1 MTIRYLEATRELVVH
16 LKFPDSRKDEVKAL
30 GARFNGTDK
39 GWYLRADLDAAR
51 VARLEALGFVM
62 PPEWLAVFGGPPDT
76 GPVSAMLAET
86 IAIER
91 PLRGKTMSELASD
104 LKSAVSR
111 AVPESIWV
119 RGSFRPNNSI
129 ATNAGFFF
137 AIAEVDAAGRD
148 SVTLQACVWASE
160 LERVMRPLRNAGL
173 ELTNGLAICARVK
186 VSLSERRGQVMLS
199 VQEFDP
205 AASLGEIALQRDK
218 VLRAIAAEGL
228 TRMAL
233 DRPLPLLPMRIAL
246 VSSVGTDGYTD
257 FRKQLSESGYG
268 FAVTDFD
275 VRVQGDALE
284 RTVLEAFSAIE
295 SQRDRF
301 DLVVVTRGGG
311 GKGDLGSWDNL
322 AVGRAVARCSVK
334 VLVAIGHVNDATSLD
349 SIALS
354 LPTPTAAGKFVA
366 ERVTQADERA
376 ADAFSAITAAVFDS
390 LAQADSAIDGHSD
403 SVVRSAEELLLDAEE
418 RLTTGASNIAVRVS
432 GLVRLASERLLRFE
446 RALGRAPSRL
456 RAASSELER
465 AGQSVARG
473 AERLI
478 EQRRSRQLRA
488 GEGLGRAARSTVQRA
503 EQRLKVTEVT
513 VRMAD
518 PATILRRGF
527 ALLRDESGAV
537 LTSTHQVMP
546 GAALTVELRDG
557 RLTSRVESVEPF
569 IIQTPSTETEP

>member
-30 GARFNGTDK
+30 GARFNGADK
-39 GWYLRADLDAAR
+39 GWYLRADLDPAR
-51 VARLEALGFVM
+51 VAKLEALGFPM
-62 PPEWLAVFGGPPDT
+62 PAAWLAVFGGPPDT
-76 GPVSAMLAET
+76 GPVSAMLSET
-86 IAIER
+86 MAIER
-91 PLRGKTMSELASD
+91 PLRGKTMSELTSE

-119 RGSFRPNNSI
+119 RGSFRPNNGT
-129 ATNAGFFF
+129 ANNAGFFF

-186 VSLSERRGQVMLS
+186 VSLSEKRGQVMLS

-218 VLRAIAAEGL
+218 VVRALAAEGL
-228 TRMAL
+228 AKTAL
-233 DRPLPLLPMRIAL
+233 ERPLPFLPIRIAL

-268 FAVTDFD
+268 FAVADFD

-284 RTVLEAFSAIE
+284 RTVLEAFAAIE
-295 SQRDRF
+295 TQRDQF

-334 VLVAIGHVNDATSLD
+334 VLVAIGHVNDATALD

-366 ERVTQADERA
+366 ERVTQADQRA
-376 ADAFSAITAAVFDS
+376 ADAFSKLMVAVLRRLDDEAAEQRALAAAV
-390 LAQADSAIDGHSD
+390 
-403 SVVRSAEELLLDAEE
+403 AEQ
-418 RLTTGASNIAVRVS
+418 TGALLEEAQDRLSMAAAAVDIRVSNRVRV
-432 GLVRLASERLLRFE
+432 ASERLATFVRAVE
-446 RALGRAPSRL
+446 RAPLVVRAAGGEVDRNAALISRGTARLLEVRRRQLERANAALL
-456 RAASSELER
+456 RAAP
-465 AGQSVARG
+465 AAVA
-473 AERLI
+473 
-478 EQRRSRQLRA
+478 
-488 GEGLGRAARSTVQRA
+488 RA
-503 EQRLKVTEVT
+503 EQRLRMPEMA

-518 PATILRRGF
+518 PANILRRGF
-527 ALLRDESGAV
+527 ALLRDGEGRVLASASALRVGDALAV
-537 LTSTHQVMP
+537 Q
-546 GAALTVELRDG
+546 LRDG
-557 RLTSRVESVEPF
+557 QLVTRVEAVASY
-569 IIQTPSTETEP
+569 PSQDVTTERKP

>member
-1 MTIRYLEATRELVVH
+1 MTIRYQEATRELVVQ
-16 LKFPDSRKDEVKAL
+16 LRFGDPRKDDVKAL
-30 GARFNGTDK
+30 GARFNGDDK
-39 GWYLRADLDAAR
+39 GWHLREDIDAAK

-86 IAIER
+86 MVIER

-119 RGSFRPNNSI
+119 RGSFRPNNGT

-160 LERVMRPLRNAGL
+160 LERVMRPLRDAGL

-218 VLRAIAAEGL
+218 VLRALAAEGL

-233 DRPLPLLPMRIAL
+233 ERPMPLLPMRIAL

-301 DLVVVTRGGG
+301 DVVVVTRGGG

-322 AVGRAVARCSVK
+322 AVGRAVARCSLK
-334 VLVAIGHVNDATSLD
+334 VLVAIGHVNDATALD

-366 ERVTQADERA
+366 ERVTQADQRA
-376 ADAFSAITAAVFDS
+376 ADAFSALIDTVFDALGQAES
-390 LAQADSAIDGHSD
+390 DISSHADSVA
-403 SVVRSAEELLLDAEE
+403 RRAEELLVDAEQ

-456 RAASSELER
+456 RTAASELER

-478 EQRRSRQLRA
+478 DQRRSRQLRA
-488 GEGLGRAARSTVQRA
+488 GEGLGRAARSSVQRA

-527 ALLRDESGAV
+527 ALLRDEAGAV
-537 LTSTHQVMP
+537 LTSTHQVAP

-557 RLTSRVESVEPF
+557 RLTSRVETIEHSNSNK
-569 IIQTPSTETEP
+569 PSAETEP

>member
-1 MTIRYLEATRELVVH
+1 MTIRYQEATRELVVQ
-16 LKFPDSRKDEVKAL
+16 LRFGDSRKDDVKAL
-30 GARFNGTDK
+30 GARFNGDDK
-39 GWYLRADLDAAR
+39 GWHLREDIDAAK

-62 PPEWLAVFGGPPDT
+62 PAEWRAAT
-76 GPVSAMLAET
+76 GAGAVSAMLAET
-86 IAIER
+86 MAIER

-119 RGSFRPNNSI
+119 RGSFRPNNGT

-160 LERVMRPLRNAGL
+160 LERVMRPLRDAGL

-218 VLRAIAAEGL
+218 VLRALAAEGL

-301 DLVVVTRGGG
+301 DLVVTRGGG

-334 VLVAIGHVNDATSLD
+334 VLVAIGHVNDATALD

-366 ERVTQADERA
+366 ERVTQADQRA
-376 ADAFSAITAAVFDS
+376 ADAFSALIDTVFDA
-390 LAQADSAIDGHSD
+390 LGQAESDVSGHAI
-403 SVVRSAEELLLDAEE
+403 SVVRSAEELLVDAEE
-418 RLTTGASNIAVRVS
+418 RLTTGAANIAVRVS

-456 RAASSELER
+456 RTAASELER

-478 EQRRSRQLRA
+478 DQRRSRQVRA
-488 GEGLGRAARSTVQRA
+488 GDGLGRAARSAVQRA

-537 LTSTHQVMP
+537 LTSTHQVAP

-557 RLTSRVESVEPF
+557 RLTSRVETIEHSNSNK
-569 IIQTPSTETEP
+569 PSSETEP